1 MNRRQSEL
9 LLAAVVLLV
18 AVVACDFETEAE
30 ANQAATVAAISNSI
44 AETATASANNA
55 EDAPAESVA
64 TAALVAT
71 QERAEAQVQEVAATT
86 EAADA
91 IASTAESLTP
101 IQKELASLG
110 LDPQEGTLGWTHEPV
125 TVAVEGY
132 LQFDYANKNLATVA
146 EDFVMAADITWN
158 TRFGTTGCGFVA
170 RSDGNEEAFNQYLI
184 IATRGANGHVGFI
197 TQREGEVI
205 QDESFDIYANGIDP
219 SFEWQ
224 NDTTNRLVVVA
235 RGDRFGI
242 YTNGTLIGEIDAI
255 SGFEKGFT
263 AFVALNESG
272 DTTCT
277 FENAW
282 LWRLN

>member
-1 MNRRQSEL
+1 MKLHQFRL
-9 LLAAVVLLV
+9 LLAVTALFITAL
-18 AVVACDFETEAE
+18 ACSLETDAE
-30 ANQAATVAAISNSI
+30 ANQAATVEALSNALAA
-44 AETATASANNA
+44 TATAGAGQGVV
-55 EDAPAESVA
+55 APEESVA
-64 TAALVAT
+64 TSAAVAT
-71 QERAEAQVQEVAATT
+71 QARAEANANQAAAAT
-86 EAADA
+86 EAAVA
-91 IASTAESLTP
+91 VASTVESLTP

-110 LDPQEGTLGWTHEPV
+110 LDPEVGELGWIHDPV

-170 RSDGNEEAFNQYLI
+170 RSDGNEDAFNQYLI

-197 TQREGEVI
+197 TQRDGEVI
-205 QDESFDIYANGIDP
+205 REESFDIYANGIDP
-219 SFEWQ
+219 LFEWQ
-224 NDTTNRLVVVA
+224 NDTTNRLVIVA
-235 RGDRFGI
+235 RGNNFSI

-255 SGFEKGFT
+255 SGFVKGFT

-277 FENAW
+277 FTNAW
-282 LWRLN
+282 LWLLN